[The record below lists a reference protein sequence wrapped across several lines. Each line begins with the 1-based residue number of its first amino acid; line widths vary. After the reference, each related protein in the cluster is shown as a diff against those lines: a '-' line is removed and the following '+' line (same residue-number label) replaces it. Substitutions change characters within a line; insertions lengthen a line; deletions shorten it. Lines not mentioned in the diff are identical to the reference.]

1 MEGWHNAFANR
12 ISIKHPSL
20 TKLVKKIRIE
30 QAANEIA
37 MERILAGHVPEPAK
51 RKYLDLNRRI
61 EAVVET
67 YYEKSLDDFL
77 TAIAYNFDL

>member
-1 MEGWHNAFANR
+1 
-12 ISIKHPSL
+12 
-20 TKLVKKIRIE
+20 
-30 QAANEIA
+30 

-67 YYEKSLDDFL
+67 YYEKPLDDFL